1 MEKKLASKIAVAN
14 VDIVEADKEVVWAI
28 PKGCVW
34 FTMQCRTNISIRIG
48 FAPKKAQDSEMPYGT
63 LKSGAS
69 WDENDFHIEVKEGQQ
84 VFFAAA
90 SAVVIEIFMGIH
102 TEEET

>member
-1 MEKKLASKIAVAN
+1 MEKKLANRIAIAN
-14 VDIVEADKEVVWAI
+14 IDIVAANREEVWTI

-34 FTMQCRTNISIRIG
+34 FTMQCRTNVGVRIG
-48 FAPKKAQDSEMPYGT
+48 VTPKKAQDSEKPYGT

-69 WDENDFHIEVKEGQQ
+69 WDENDFHIEVKEGQP

-102 TEEET
+102 VEEGP